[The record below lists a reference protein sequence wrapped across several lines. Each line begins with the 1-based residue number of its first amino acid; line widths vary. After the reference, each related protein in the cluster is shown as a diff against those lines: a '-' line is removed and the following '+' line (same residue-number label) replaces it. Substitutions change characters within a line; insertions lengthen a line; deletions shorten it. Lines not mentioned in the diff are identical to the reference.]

1 MRKVLEQRSFLIL
14 LGIVSL
20 LFALLLRPFW
30 SAIFWATAI
39 TILFVPLQRYLLPR
53 LGYRRN
59 LSALL
64 TLLICSIIVVLPVLL
79 LISAFIQEG
88 SNLYSMI
95 QSQEI
100 RPGQFIDRVVSA
112 VPFVP
117 SLMERTGIDTENIRA
132 YLSSSAISMS
142 ELLAQQALS
151 IGRDTLNF
159 TVKLALMLYLAFF
172 LLRDGEHLVKLMKA
186 AVPLSEARKTLLFN
200 KFVEVT
206 RATIKGN
213 LLVALVQGALGGL
226 IFWILD
232 IPGPVLWTV
241 VMAFLSLIPAVGAAL
256 VWVPASI
263 YLYASGDWLS
273 ASILVAYGAL
283 IIGLA
288 DNVLRPILVGRDTK
302 LPDYIVLFS
311 TMGGIALI
319 GINGFVVGP
328 LVAAVFLAFWNIFIA
343 DMNADTAE

>member
-64 TLLICSIIVVLPVLL
+64 TLLICSVIVVLPVLL

>member
-1 MRKVLEQRSFLIL
+1 MRKILEQRSFLIL

-39 TILFVPLQRYLLPR
+39 TILFAPLQRYLLPR
-53 LGYRRN
+53 LGNRRN

-64 TLLICSIIVVLPVLL
+64 TLLICSVIVVLPVLAL
-79 LISAFIQEG
+79 LSAFIQEG
-88 SNLYSMI
+88 SNLYNMI

-100 RPGQFIDRVVSA
+100 RPGQYIDRIVSA

-117 SLMERTGIDTENIRA
+117 SLMERTGVDIDSIRA
-132 YLSSSAISMS
+132 YLSNSAIGMS

-151 IGRDTLNF
+151 IGRNTLNF
-159 TVKLALMLYLAFF
+159 TIKLALMLYLAFF
-172 LLRDGEHLVKLMKA
+172 LIRDGESLVSLMKA
-186 AVPLSEARKTLLFN
+186 AVPLSEARKSLLFN

-213 LLVALVQGALGGL
+213 LLVALVQGALGGI

-263 YLYASGDWLS
+263 YLYAVGDWVS

-319 GINGFVVGP
+319 GINGFVIGP
-328 LVAAVFLAFWNIFIA
+328 LVAALFLAFWNIFIA
-343 DMNADTAE
+343 DMNSDLAE

>member
-1 MRKVLEQRSFLIL
+1 MRKMLEQRSFLIIL
-14 LGIVSL
+14 VIVSL
-20 LFALLLRPFW
+20 LFGLLLQPFW
-30 SAIFWATAI
+30 SAIFWAIAI
-39 TILFVPLQRYLLPR
+39 TILFVPLQRYLMPR

-59 LSALL
+59 LTALL
-64 TLLICSIIVVLPVLL
+64 TVLSCSIIVVFPALL
-79 LISAFIQEG
+79 LISAIIQEG
-88 SNLYSMI
+88 SNLYNMI

-100 RPGQFIDRVVSA
+100 RPGQYIDRVISA
-112 VPFVP
+112 IPFVP
-117 SLMERTGIDTENIRA
+117 SLMERTGIDTNNIRT
-132 YLSSSAISMS
+132 YLSNSAISMS
-142 ELLAQQALS
+142 ELVAQQALS
-151 IGRDTLNF
+151 FGRNTLNF
-159 TVKLALMLYLAFF
+159 TVKLALMLYLTFF
-172 LLRDGEHLVKLMKA
+172 LLRDGESLVNLMKS
-186 AVPLSEARKTLLFN
+186 AVPLSEARKSLLFN

-213 LLVALVQGALGGL
+213 LLVALVQGALGGV

-288 DNVLRPILVGRDTK
+288 DNVLRPILVGRDAK

-319 GINGFVVGP
+319 GINGFVIGP
-328 LVAAVFLAFWNIFIA
+328 LIAALFLASWHIFIA
-343 DMNADTAE
+343 DISTEFPE